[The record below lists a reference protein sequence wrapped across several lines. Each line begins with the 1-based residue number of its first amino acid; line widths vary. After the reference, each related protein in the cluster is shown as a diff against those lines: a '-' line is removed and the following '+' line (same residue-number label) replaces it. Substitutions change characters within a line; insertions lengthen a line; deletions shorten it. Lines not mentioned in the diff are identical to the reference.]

1 MYVYNKR
8 IFDCFKIHYMLN
20 PKSNVGTRAVVPSYY
35 EKVVSAASYVFDG
48 IKAEYSEEERFSSIL

>member
-1 MYVYNKR
+1 
-8 IFDCFKIHYMLN
+8 MLN
-20 PKSNVGTRAVVPSYY
+20 LKSNVGTRAVVPSYY